1 MSSSKSGSW
10 AETKRNIRKRMLSGL
25 LLLIPFFVTV
35 VVIRWLFHMVS
46 GFLRPVIAFVLTKL
60 LDEAPFKAIPDIYIS
75 AAASVLSVV
84 VLVLLVYTMGAI
96 AQFVVGRR
104 MIHLGETFLLRIPL
118 VRSIYTATKQVVQAM
133 SLSDQAAFKSVV
145 LVEFPRPG
153 FKAVAFLTGRIKDR
167 EGRTY
172 CKVFIPTTPNPTT
185 GFFEIVPV
193 EEVVETTLTIEEA
206 FKMIISGGL
215 ISPEVLD
222 VQGTH
227 S

>member
-1 MSSSKSGSW
+1 MSSSKSSSW
-10 AETKRNIRKRMLSGL
+10 AETKKDIRKRMISGL
-25 LLLIPFFVTV
+25 LLLMPFFVTLL
-35 VVIRWLFHMVS
+35 VIKWLFGLVA
-46 GFLRPVIAFVLTKL
+46 GFLRPLIKVILTKL
-60 LDEAPFKAIPDIYIS
+60 LDETLLQAIPDVYIGV
-75 AAASVLSVV
+75 AASLLSVII
-84 VLVLLVYTMGAI
+84 LVLLVYAIGAT

-104 MIHLGETFLLRIPL
+104 MIHSGEGLMLKIPL
-118 VRSIYTATKQVVQAM
+118 VGTVYSATKQVVQALSM
-133 SLSDQAAFKSVV
+133 SDKAAFKSVV

-153 FKAVAFLTGRIKDR
+153 FKAVAFLTGRINDS

-193 EEVVETTLTIEEA
+193 DGVMETGLSVEEA

-222 VQGTH
+222 IRKPTA
-227 S
+227 